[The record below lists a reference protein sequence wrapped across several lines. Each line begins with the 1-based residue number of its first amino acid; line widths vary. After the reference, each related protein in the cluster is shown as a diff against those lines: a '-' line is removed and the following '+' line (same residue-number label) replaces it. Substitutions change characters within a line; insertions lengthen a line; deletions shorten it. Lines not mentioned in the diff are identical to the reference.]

1 MYPFGRQHVAP
12 RSILL
17 GMDDTGSENNDEC
30 HQKGEGGDPDG
41 FHVFVCWVGADR
53 DAIKESQ
60 REAFPSC
67 I

>member
-1 MYPFGRQHVAP
+1 
-12 RSILL
+12 
-17 GMDDTGSENNDEC
+17 MDDTGSENNDEC